1 MQALDERK
9 ISIKCISYHLGL
21 TKAGYLIDMKPLWA
35 ISQPCNADWWDPFHQ
50 SSMLDKLFSILQLYQ
65 VFRRYQARLKLL
77 YTFLNQY
84 PKNEGKRSYT
94 SSAEN

>member
-21 TKAGYLIDMKPLWA
+21 TKAGYLRDMKPLWA

-50 SSMLDKLFSILQLYQ
+50 SSMLDKL
-65 VFRRYQARLKLL
+65 
-77 YTFLNQY
+77 
-84 PKNEGKRSYT
+84 SYNCIK
-94 SSAEN
+94 SLGDIKHD